1 MKSLKIKLLLILFV
15 SFVSLLDCYSQGS
28 GNKYAGE
35 FLSIGVGGRPRGMG
49 GAYVALV
56 NDVTAGYWN
65 PGSLSK
71 IDYPEFAL
79 MHDAQFGN
87 LVNYDYGG
95 VGIPFGKNASLGFS
109 LIRMGVDDISDTR
122 NALIDLNG
130 NGNLDPGERLDP
142 DKITTFNT
150 SDYAFYLTYGKRQT
164 EQFTY
169 GANLKVIRRNVGD
182 EGAWGLGFDLGAS
195 YSPFTNFYL
204 GANLMD
210 ITSTYLSWSTGKKEV
225 IVPTAKLGT
234 AYQVE
239 FLKGTFTPVID
250 VDIRFEDRKQSAN
263 AYIGPVSFDMHYG
276 IEYAF
281 KNIVAIR
288 TGYNDLGNLTLGA
301 GVKLP
306 KLNIDYS
313 FSKFDGL
320 EDLGNS
326 HIISLMFTLE
336 EEKFQRK

>member
-1 MKSLKIKLLLILFV
+1 MKTFKLKLVLLVIV
-15 SFVSLLDCYSQGS
+15 SSVFLQDGFSQGS

-35 FLSIGVGGRPRGMG
+35 FLSLGVGGRPRGMG

-56 NDVTAGYWN
+56 NDVTSGYWN

-71 IDYPEFAL
+71 INYPQFAL

-87 LVNYDYGG
+87 LVNYDYGSI
-95 VGIPFGKNASLGFS
+95 GIPFGTNASFGIS

-130 NGNLDPGERLDP
+130 NGVLDPGERLDP

-150 SDYAFYLTYGKRQT
+150 SDYALYLTYGKKQSDK
-164 EQFTY
+164 FTY
-169 GANLKVIRRNVGD
+169 GANLKIIRRNIA
-182 EGAWGLGFDLGAS
+182 EASAWGMGLDLGAS
-195 YSPFTNFYL
+195 YNPFGTFFL

-210 ITSTYLSWSTGKKEV
+210 ITSTYLSWTTGKKEV
-225 IVPTAKLGT
+225 ITPTAKLGT
-234 AYQVE
+234 AYEVE
-239 FLKGTFTPVID
+239 FLKGTLTPAVD
-250 VDIRFEDRKQSAN
+250 FDIRFENRRQSAN
-263 AYIGPVSFDMHYG
+263 ANLGPVSFDLHAG
-276 IEYAF
+276 LEYSF
-281 KNIVAIR
+281 KDLISIR
-288 TGYNDLGNLTLGA
+288 TGYNELGSLTLGA

-306 KLNIDYS
+306 KINIDYS
-313 FSKFDGL
+313 FAKYDGL

-326 HIISLMFTLE
+326 HIISLIFTLE